1 MLMDGCRAAFT
12 SMMGEG
18 IDYRNDDDLRN
29 LHFMRLLKKEAECQ
43 LPYFSSDCSRR
54 VYTAG
59 TITYE
64 MLQLAVYMGFQEIY
78 LLGMDFSYSVE
89 RHNDNSITKNGVCN
103 HMKEIEWEEQK
114 FYKAISKKYNESYMA
129 DIDLQLAGYKA
140 AKEYVDS
147 HGIEIYNA
155 TRGGK
160 LEVFPRV
167 NFDDLFI

>member
-1 MLMDGCRAAFT
+1 
-12 SMMGEG
+12 
-18 IDYRNDDDLRN
+18 
-29 LHFMRLLKKEAECQ
+29 
-43 LPYFSSDCSRR
+43 
-54 VYTAG
+54 
-59 TITYE
+59 
-64 MLQLAVYMGFQEIY
+64 
-78 LLGMDFSYSVE
+78 
-89 RHNDNSITKNGVCN
+89 
-103 HMKEIEWEEQK
+103 MKEIEWEEQK